1 MLGYALA
8 LIMGLTLGALGGGG
22 SILTV
27 PIFTY
32 VMGFEPKQAIAM
44 SLPVVG
50 VTSLTGSLGHWR
62 AGNFDLRA
70 ALMFGVVAMIGA
82 RIGAELASFIPG
94 VIQLTL
100 LGFVMIAAAF
110 VMLHP
115 ADVEEPAGA
124 GIAARQLTSASLRY
138 LIPAVGLGVGILTG
152 LVGIGGGFLYVPA
165 LVLLAAIPMK
175 KAIGTSLLVIA
186 MSSASG
192 SLGYLRQVDIPWPV
206 VGWFSIVAIAGSLA
220 GTRVVRHVSQRSL
233 RRAFA
238 YFLFAMAAVIL
249 YRGRAVLANPLAA
262 MHKHKAA
269 ATH

>member
-50 VTSLTGSLGHWR
+50 ATSLTGSLGHWR

-70 ALMFGVVAMIGA
+70 ALVFGVVAMVGA
-82 RIGAELASFIPG
+82 RIGAELAAFIPG
-94 VIQLTL
+94 IIQLTL

-115 ADVEEPAGA
+115 ADVEEPSGTAT
-124 GIAARQLTSASLRY
+124 IQLSSASLRY
-138 LIPAVGLGVGILTG
+138 LIPAVALGVGLLTG

-165 LVLLAAIPMK
+165 LVLLGAIPMK

-192 SLGYLRQVDIPWPV
+192 SVGYLRHVDVPWPV

-220 GTRVVRHVSQRSL
+220 GTHLVRHVSQRSL

-238 YFLFAMAAVIL
+238 YFLFLMAAVIL

-262 MHKHKAA
+262 LREHRAA

>member
-70 ALMFGVVAMIGA
+70 ALLFGIVAMIGA
-82 RIGAELASFIPG
+82 RIGAELAAFIPG
-94 VIQLTL
+94 IIQLTL

-115 ADVEEPAGA
+115 ADVEAPDRS
-124 GIAARQLTSASLRY
+124 AALQLSPVSLRY

-165 LVLLAAIPMK
+165 LVLLGGIPMK

-192 SLGYLRQVDIPWPV
+192 SLGYLRQVDVPWPV
-206 VGWFSIVAIAGSLA
+206 VGWFSMVAIAGSLA
-220 GTRVVRHVSQRSL
+220 GTRLVSRISQRSL

-238 YFLFAMAAVIL
+238 YFLFVMAAVIL

-262 MHKHKAA
+262 LHQHRSA